1 MDVLSLHT
9 SCPCIYSPTRLRNAP
24 AAPGVI
30 HLHHAFITRL
40 LRMHL
45 ALIDASLGTPHAER
59 NFRREVDA
67 PLTVYNANKGE
78 IPPPIGEA
86 APIQTEEGP
95 IQSFDG
101 VIISG
106 SQSSVYD
113 EHRDWIRTLSQWT
126 EGAIA
131 DDMPIL
137 GVCWGHQL
145 LAQVLGGTV
154 KGGAYE
160 LGYVEVRR
168 EVEDPIWDGIPDPF
182 TVFATHSDHV
192 VDLPP
197 GATLLASNETGV
209 QAFRHQNQYAVQF
222 HPEYDRRTA
231 HAMIDSKS
239 TLSAAEK
246 QAARD
251 TCTDANVR
259 AAQPTKQIFDNFL
272 AHVERTSPPVHQG

>member
-1 MDVLSLHT
+1 
-9 SCPCIYSPTRLRNAP
+9 
-24 AAPGVI
+24 
-30 HLHHAFITRL
+30 
-40 LRMHL
+40 MHL
-45 ALIDASLGTPHAER
+45 ALIDASLGTPHAKR

-67 PLTVYNANKGE
+67 SLTVYDANDGE
-78 IPPPIGEA
+78 MPPPIGNP
-86 APIQTEEGP
+86 APIQTEAGP

-113 EHRDWIRTLSQWT
+113 DNRSWIRTLSQWT

-131 DDMPIL
+131 DGMPIL

-154 KGGAYE
+154 KGGSYE
-160 LGYVEVRR
+160 LGYVEVQR
-168 EVEDPIWDGIPDPF
+168 EADDPIWDGIPDPF

-192 VDLPP
+192 VELPA
-197 GATLLASNETGV
+197 GTTLLASNKTGV

-239 TLSAAEK
+239 TLSDDEK
-246 QAARD
+246 QAALD

-259 AAQPTKQIFDNFL
+259 AAQPVKQIFDNFL
-272 AHVERTSPPVHQG
+272 AFVERTSSPVHEG